1 MRLTEE
7 VQIKLHVVSCG
18 KLSSLPDS
26 PHSAQTLCACTIY
39 ETARNQG
46 GPSSLLL
53 PVKAEN
59 KSIDLLVL
67 KIKGLKLKEG
77 NQTRR

>member
-1 MRLTEE
+1 M
-7 VQIKLHVVSCG
+7 SCG
-18 KLSSLPDS
+18 KLSLLPDS

-67 KIKGLKLKEG
+67 NIKGLKLKEG
-77 NQTRR
+77 NQTCC